1 MLLVRHPTERRF
13 GRTGGADLADPRV
26 IVQRVE
32 NARLARVRVDR
43 HEPAV
48 FVVIAPRARNR
59 HRAVFRNER
68 RAPADPALLAR
79 EAGVGPHRLARLEVH
94 DGQQAPVLRVSD
106 HRARR
111 NVFDVAG
118 FGDVIGHRRPLGG
131 VGTLDDDDEH
141 MFVVRGELEILRRLA
156 LLQLELRELALLLL
170 LVGLLF
176 LLFFGFDEL
185 LAVGLLRIALARP
198 DVGQLDDAAWRVRRR
213 GIDRDD
219 EEIVFAREGHGRL
232 TTRPARIRFGIRRAR
247 DLAARACHGIEEDD
261 VALVGEQH
269 AAVRRVPHAV
279 GRWRVAP
286 LGVREFARRAA
297 LARHDPR
304 RRFVLAR
311 PPPLEIEPRRIA
323 GPAQAARRIP
333 DELGT
338 AHDAVDGQLE
348 SGLGRRRRS
357 RKVHGGD
364 RDG

>member
-1 MLLVRHPTERRF
+1 
-13 GRTGGADLADPRV
+13 
-26 IVQRVE
+26 
-32 NARLARVRVDR
+32 
-43 HEPAV
+43 
-48 FVVIAPRARNR
+48 
-59 HRAVFRNER
+59 
-68 RAPADPALLAR
+68 
-79 EAGVGPHRLARLEVH
+79 
-94 DGQQAPVLRVSD
+94 
-106 HRARR
+106 
-111 NVFDVAG
+111 
-118 FGDVIGHRRPLGG
+118 
-131 VGTLDDDDEH
+131 
-141 MFVVRGELEILRRLA
+141 EILRRLA

-176 LLFFGFDEL
+176 LLGFDARVLDQLLFFGFDEL
-185 LAVGLLRIALARP
+185 LAVGLPRIALARP

-261 VALVGEQH
+261 VGLVGEEP

-279 GRWRVAP
+279 GRRRVAP

-297 LARHDPR
+297 PARHDPR

-323 GPAQAARRIP
+323 GPAQAARRIT

-364 RDG
+364 RDGESGHAAGDFGRHGHEYTIWVSPNRTATPAVYCSEQRQVLFSWSSELCVSSSRFTAPERRSSRRRSSSSQCPLSVRPDSRGRPARRLRPCKAVTPSAASRWTMPSRSPWSRTWASRSSASSRRFRT